1 MGATENTE
9 DTERRQVD
17 EAGLHVDDEME
28 PDPALNRVTNAIIG
42 ALIAVHKEL
51 GPGHAE
57 MICKNALAL
66 EFRARN
72 IPFEREVL
80 IPVFYR
86 GEKVGETRLDFIAG
100 DGVKVIVEA
109 KAIEAL
115 GPIQTSQ
122 CISYLRAS
130 GIRLA
135 ILVNFNVRRLTDGL
149 KRIAY

>member
-1 MGATENTE
+1 M
-9 DTERRQVD
+9 D
-17 EAGLHVDDEME
+17 ETALVDDEME
-28 PDPALNRVTNAIIG
+28 PDPSLNKVTNAVIG

-51 GPGHAE
+51 GPGHSE
-57 MICKNALAL
+57 MTYKNAIAL
-66 EFRARN
+66 EFVARN
-72 IPFEREVL
+72 IPFEREVVV
-80 IPVFYR
+80 PVFYR
-86 GEKVGETRLDFIAG
+86 GEKVGETRLDFVAG
-100 DGVKVIVEA
+100 DAVRVIVEA

-115 GPIQTSQ
+115 GPIQTAQ

>member
-1 MGATENTE
+1 M
-9 DTERRQVD
+9 D
-17 EAGLHVDDEME
+17 EVALHVDDEME
-28 PDPALNRVTNAIIG
+28 PDPSLNEVTNAVIG

-57 MICKNALAL
+57 MIYKNAIAL
-66 EFRARN
+66 EFVARS
-72 IPFEREVL
+72 IPFEREAVV
-80 IPVFYR
+80 PVFYH
-86 GEKVGETRLDFIAG
+86 GEKVGETRLDFVAG
-100 DGVKVIVEA
+100 ETVKVIVEA
-109 KAIEAL
+109 KAIESL

-135 ILVNFNVRRLTDGL
+135 ILVNFNVRRLMDGL

>member
-1 MGATENTE
+1 MDETE
-9 DTERRQVD
+9 
-17 EAGLHVDDEME
+17 LHVDEEME
-28 PDPALNRVTNAIIG
+28 LDPSLNRVTNAVIG

-57 MICKNALAL
+57 MLYKNALAL
-66 EFRARN
+66 EFRARG
-72 IPFEREVL
+72 IPFQREVV
-80 IPVFYR
+80 IPVYYR
-86 GEKVGETRLDFIAG
+86 DEKVGETRLDFVAG
-100 DGVKVIVEA
+100 DAVRVIVEA

-115 GPIQTSQ
+115 GPVQTAQ